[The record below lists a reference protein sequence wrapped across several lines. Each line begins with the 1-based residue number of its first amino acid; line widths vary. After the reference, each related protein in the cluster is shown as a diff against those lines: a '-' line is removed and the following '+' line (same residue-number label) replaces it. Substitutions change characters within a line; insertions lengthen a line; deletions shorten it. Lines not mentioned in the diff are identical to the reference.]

1 MPLPSTNLVNF
12 SRFQQ
17 MQSATYTD
25 SFLYNYLV
33 FYPQWQWEKHLFRFL
48 DDENDVKE
56 TLKRIKI
63 NYKVREEESY

>member
-1 MPLPSTNLVNF
+1 
-12 SRFQQ
+12 

-25 SFLYNYLV
+25 KFLYDYLV

-48 DDENDVKE
+48 EDENDVKE

-63 NYKVREEESY
+63 NFKVREEESY